1 MRDLFS
7 IKLQAFIC
15 PELSEVHVECKIH
28 KLVANLPDG
37 EDIERHADRHGR
49 PPVPGSHP
57 AVVANLTN
65 VMKVLYANI
74 YCF

>member
-37 EDIERHADRHGR
+37 EDIERHPD
-49 PPVPGSHP
+49 
-57 AVVANLTN
+57 
-65 VMKVLYANI
+65 
-74 YCF
+74 